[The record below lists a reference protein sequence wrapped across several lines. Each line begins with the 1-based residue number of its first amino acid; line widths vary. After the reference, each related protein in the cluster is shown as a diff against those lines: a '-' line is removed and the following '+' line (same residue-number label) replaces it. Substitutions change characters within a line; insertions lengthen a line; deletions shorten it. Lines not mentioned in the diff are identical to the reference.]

1 MTIRSS
7 QSMNVLPPLLLRRT
21 DNGRIVTNDNSYAPA
36 IAVKN
41 DRTRNE
47 AIIFEVREP
56 AMGRSDVDEA
66 RIMEIGKA
74 FLKEGKEI
82 KGFLGV
88 STNGMTNVGVMS
100 SRFGTREDMW
110 YNETT
115 TAIHQ
120 DFADK
125 LMGMC
130 SEMFMLAKV
139 SGLVPKGRN
148 VSGELIRFD
157 VQYRSVTEDVA
168 NDVHDDRINRWENYH
183 QDSMWAIPNTFAPE
197 LEGKMKNFRTRVNKT
212 QEGIAVLVYLQ
223 SKSKWSGTEL
233 CLPDA
238 DNTYGGTITFKPTTG
253 DVVVINDTTV
263 HGVCNQENLRGALEP
278 GESRVLLR
286 LTMPYDPVGGFQR
299 ERGGV

>member
-1 MTIRSS
+1 
-7 QSMNVLPPLLLRRT
+7 MNVLPPLLLRRT
-21 DNGRIVTNDNSYAPA
+21 DNGRIVTNNNAYAPA

-157 VQYRSVTEDVA
+157 VQYRSVTQDVA
-168 NDVHDDRINRWENYH
+168 NDVHDDRILKISGFSSRFYVGDS
-183 QDSMWAIPNTFAPE
+183 QDI
-197 LEGKMKNFRTRVNKT
+197 RTRARG
-212 QEGIAVLVYLQ
+212 QDGELQ
-223 SKSKWSGTEL
+223 NA
-233 CLPDA
+233 CQQNA
-238 DNTYGGTITFKPTTG
+238 RG
-253 DVVVINDTTV
+253 DSRSRILAIEKYVV
-263 HGVCNQENLRGALEP
+263 GYGALSS
-278 GESRVLLR
+278 GC
-286 LTMPYDPVGGFQR
+286 
-299 ERGGV
+299 